1 MMRMKKA
8 VTGIGAGVVLIGGAV
23 FFSAFAGK
31 PASYAAAEAAYA
43 SVAEEV
49 EVTGDVHGEQETT
62 YYAQVTAPIS
72 ILTLSVGDSVSSG
85 EQLLAYDTSDLEKAV
100 EEAVL
105 TAESSESSVKGQVQ
119 ESNENQAKYNQAAND
134 AMLYQYLYAAARA
147 DSNGISQDQYQEG
160 WDINCIADG
169 INRRIAEKQN
179 SVAQKNKGNERN
191 R

>member
-1 MMRMKKA
+1 MRMKKA

-100 EEAVL
+100 
-105 TAESSESSVKGQVQ
+105 
-119 ESNENQAKYNQAAND
+119 
-134 AMLYQYLYAAARA
+134 
-147 DSNGISQDQYQEG
+147 
-160 WDINCIADG
+160 
-169 INRRIAEKQN
+169 
-179 SVAQKNKGNERN
+179 
-191 R
+191 